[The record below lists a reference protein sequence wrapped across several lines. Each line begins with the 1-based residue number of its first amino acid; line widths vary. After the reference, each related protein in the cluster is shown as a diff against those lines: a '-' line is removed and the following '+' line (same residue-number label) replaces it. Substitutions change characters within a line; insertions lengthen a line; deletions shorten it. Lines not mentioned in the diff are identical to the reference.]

1 MVSLE
6 FSIAFICVHVLEW
19 YQYEHKLA
27 RRYAHGNH

>member
-19 YQYEHKLA
+19 YQA
-27 RRYAHGNH
+27 RTQGYVEVCLW